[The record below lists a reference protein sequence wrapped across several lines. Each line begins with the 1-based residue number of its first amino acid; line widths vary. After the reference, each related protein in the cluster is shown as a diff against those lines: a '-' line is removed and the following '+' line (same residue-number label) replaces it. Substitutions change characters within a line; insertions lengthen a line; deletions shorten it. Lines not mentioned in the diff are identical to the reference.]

1 MAHETEDEAPK
12 RRGWR
17 KRRASTVEVKVVPEY
32 PDERIGNFM
41 RGLVLGALAGGIFTL
56 LNVRQSGAE
65 TRAQL
70 RARAEGL
77 RAGVADVV
85 ATARTAVQD
94 AIGGTG
100 GEEDVWSPPGAGAE
114 VVTLVASTAGGPPGG
129 PAEASGPEETPQ
141 PGTTMSE
148 VAEEMEAV
156 PTTGVSHP
164 GNLDP
169 PPGGPAPEEPM
180 PVPDEAPTTQLP
192 PRPPQA

>member
-1 MAHETEDEAPK
+1 MAHEAEDEAPK

-41 RGLVLGALAGGIFTL
+41 RGLVLGALAGGIVTL

-77 RAGVADVV
+77 RAGVADFV

-94 AIGGTG
+94 AIGGAG
-100 GEEDVWSPPGAGAE
+100 DEEDVWSPPGAGDE
-114 VVTLVASTAGGPPGG
+114 LVTLAASTAGGPPGG
-129 PAEASGPEETPQ
+129 APEAPGPEETPQ

-164 GNLDP
+164 GNLNP
-169 PPGGPAPEEPM
+169 PPAGPAPEEPM
-180 PVPDEAPTTQLP
+180 PVPDEAPATQVP